1 MRIVQVNAFH
11 YPYRGG
17 IEHRVHHIAKRLA
30 KKHELIILT
39 GQLPD
44 TSASEEM
51 DGYTVKR
58 LPSKQA
64 NIYNPPYIKTPGL
77 LKALDELQPDI
88 VDFHYRWAPTY
99 NKAARHYS
107 GKKAFTYHNTYG
119 EGVGLTKIP
128 SIVND
133 FFWSKHLKEFQ
144 KIVCVSE
151 FVRQDL
157 MARGFSPEQLVTV
170 PNGIDMPPE
179 METSDD
185 NFILFVGR
193 LVGTKGLPYLLKA
206 MKTVDSKLV
215 ICGGGPDLDKLQRM
229 AGKLGL
235 KDKVKFPGR
244 VSEQEKHKLFSS
256 CSLFVLPSIY
266 ESFGIAAAEAM
277 SYGKP
282 VVASNVGGLPEV
294 VKGGGMLANPKD
306 PEDLAKQIT
315 HLLNDPEKRK
325 LLGIKA
331 KELAS
336 GYTWDRSAEQM
347 DNLYQSIYNNTNII

>member
-30 KKHELIILT
+30 EKHEVIILT
-39 GQLPD
+39 GLLPN
-44 TSASEEM
+44 TSSTEEM
-51 DGYTVKR
+51 DGYTVRR

-77 LKALDELQPDI
+77 LNALQKLQPDV

-99 NKAARHYS
+99 NKAARHYP
-107 GKKAFTYHNTYG
+107 GKKVFTYHNTYG

-128 SIVND
+128 SIIND
-133 FFWSKHLKEFQ
+133 FFWSKRLKQFQ

-157 MARGFSPEQLVTV
+157 IAREFSPEQLVTV

-179 METSDD
+179 MTISDD

-193 LVGTKGLPYLLKA
+193 LVGTKGLPYLIRA
-206 MKTVDSKLV
+206 MKNVDCKLI
-215 ICGGGPDLDKLQRM
+215 ICGGGPDKDKLQRLT
-229 AGKLGL
+229 GKLAL
-235 KDKVKFPGR
+235 KNKVQFPGR

-282 VVASNVGGLPEV
+282 VIASNVGGLPEV
-294 VKGGGMLANPKD
+294 VNGGGLLANAKD
-306 PEDLAKQIT
+306 SGDLAKQINS
-315 HLLNDPEKRK
+315 LLKNPEKRK

-336 GYTWDRSAEQM
+336 GYTWDSSAEQM
-347 DNLYQSIYNNTNII
+347 DKVYNDIYTV

>member
-30 KKHELIILT
+30 KKHEIIILT
-39 GQLPD
+39 GLLPD
-44 TSASEEM
+44 TSGTEEM
-51 DGYTVKR
+51 DGYTVRR

-77 LKALDELQPDI
+77 LNELEKLQPDV

-107 GKKAFTYHNTYG
+107 GKKVFTYHNTYG

-128 SIVND
+128 SIFND
-133 FFWSKHLKEFQ
+133 FFWSKRLKEFQ
-144 KIVCVSE
+144 KVVCVSE

-157 MARGFSPEQLVTV
+157 MARDFSPEQLVTV
-170 PNGIDMPPE
+170 PNGIDMPPD
-179 METSDD
+179 MPISDD

-193 LVGTKGLPYLLKA
+193 LVGTKGIKYLLKA
-206 MKTVDSKLV
+206 MRNIDSKLI
-215 ICGGGPDLDKLQRM
+215 ICGGGPDKEKLERLT
-229 AGKLGL
+229 GKLGL
-235 KDKVKFPGR
+235 KDKVKFSGR
-244 VSEQEKHKLFSS
+244 VSEEEKYKLFSS

-282 VVASNVGGLPEV
+282 IVASNVGGLPEV
-294 VKGGGMLANPKD
+294 VNGGGLLANPKD
-306 PEDLAKQIT
+306 PSDLAKQIT
-315 HLLNDPEKRK
+315 NLLNDPEKRK

-347 DNLYQSIYNNTNII
+347 EKVYEEIFKGS

>member
-30 KKHELIILT
+30 EKHEVIILT
-39 GQLPD
+39 SQLPD
-44 TSASEEM
+44 TASTEIM
-51 DGYTVKR
+51 DRYTVRR
-58 LPSKQA
+58 LPSKQV

-77 LKALDELQPDI
+77 LDELKKLQPDV

-107 GKKAFTYHNTYG
+107 GKKVFTYHNTYG

-128 SIVND
+128 SIFND
-133 FFWSKHLKEFQ
+133 FFWSKRLKQFQ

-157 MARGFSPEQLVTV
+157 IAREFSPEQLVTV

-179 METSDD
+179 MTISDD

-193 LVGTKGLPYLLKA
+193 LVGTKGLPYLLRA

-215 ICGGGPDLDKLQRM
+215 ICGGGPDLDKLQRLT
-229 AGKLGL
+229 GKLGL

-282 VVASNVGGLPEV
+282 IIASNVGGLPEV
-294 VKGGGMLANPKD
+294 VNGGGLLANPKD
-306 PEDLAKQIT
+306 PDDLAKQIT
-315 HLLNDPEKRK
+315 FLLNDPEKRK

-331 KELAS
+331 KEIAS
-336 GYTWDRSAEQM
+336 GYTWDSSAEQM
-347 DNLYQSIYNNTNII
+347 EKVYEGLFKDS

>member
-11 YPYRGG
+11 YPFMGG

-30 KKHELIILT
+30 EKHELIILT
-39 GQLPD
+39 SQLSD
-44 TSASEEM
+44 TPASEIM
-51 DGYTVKR
+51 NGYTVRR
-58 LPSKQA
+58 LPSKQI
-64 NIYNPPYIKTPGL
+64 NIYNPPYIKTPEL
-77 LKALDELQPDI
+77 LDELEKLQPDV

-107 GKKAFTYHNTYG
+107 GKKVFTYHNTYG

-128 SIVND
+128 SIFND
-133 FFWSKHLKEFQ
+133 FLWAKPLKNFQ
-144 KIVCVSE
+144 KVVCVSE

-157 MARGFSPEQLVTV
+157 IARGFSPNKLVTV

-179 METSDD
+179 MAISDD

-193 LVGTKGLPYLLKA
+193 LVGTKGIPYLLKA
-206 MKTVDSKLV
+206 MKTVDSKLI
-215 ICGGGPDLDKLQRM
+215 ICGGGPDKDKLERLT
-229 AGKLGL
+229 GKLGL
-235 KDKVKFPGR
+235 KNKVKFPGR
-244 VSEQEKHKLFSS
+244 VSEEEKLKLFSS

-282 VVASNVGGLPEV
+282 VIASNVGGLPEV
-294 VKGGGMLANPKD
+294 VGDGGLLANPKD
-306 PEDLAKQIT
+306 PDDLSKQIT
-315 HLLNDPEKRK
+315 CLLNDPEKRK
-325 LLGIKA
+325 FMGNKA

-336 GYTWDRSAEQM
+336 GYTWDRSTELMENVYKEIFITA
-347 DNLYQSIYNNTNII
+347 